1 MKLLH
6 KIIKILM
13 VESNHKNTD
22 FLLLLNKHISAIHA
36 NSYKNLEQ
44 GQVIKIIDGD
54 GLLINLDEKMLNI
67 RLAYI
72 DAPEYNQEYGL
83 NSKNWL
89 ENLFLN
95 TSSVVNFRIIDFDE
109 KHKRT
114 IADVFINGYSLSWL
128 MVVTGNAWAYY
139 DFLTDEI
146 EPCYLEAQ
154 YFARKYRL
162 GLWTNNLFSTP
173 PWIYR
178 AEEKGAKI
186 SLPIEP
192 NHTIIAL
199 LESGLE
205 KNENIKEE
213 TIARTNQ
220 SQHNYTYCPMRYYE
234 QVYIDQIKYAD
245 IMFSGVNWDI
255 KTGYNGLEGDEV
267 NIPFFQLA
275 FKASQGDDEAAYNFE
290 SWKRGL
296 YKAIGKVHLPGD
308 FEKRLTQE
316 WVDAFI
322 IRVENWIN
330 ETCM

>member
-1 MKLLH
+1 
-6 KIIKILM
+6 M
-13 VESNHKNTD
+13 VELNQKETD
-22 FLLLLNKHISAIHA
+22 FLLLVNKYISVIHA
-36 NSYKNLEQ
+36 NSYQDIEQ
-44 GQVIKIIDGD
+44 GKVIKIIDGD
-54 GLLINLDEKMLNI
+54 GLLIHLDQKILNI

-83 NSKNWL
+83 DSKTWL

-139 DFLTDEI
+139 DFLI
-146 EPCYLEAQ
+146 EPLETCYLDAQ

-178 AEEKGAKI
+178 AEEKGANI

-205 KNENIKEE
+205 NNEDIKEE
-213 TIARTNQ
+213 IISRTHQ

-234 QVYIDQIKYAD
+234 QVYIDQIKYAG
-245 IMFSGVNWDI
+245 IMCSGFNWDI
-255 KTGYNGLEGDEV
+255 KNGYNGLAGDEV

-275 FKASQGDDEAAYNFE
+275 LKASKGDEEAAYKFE

-316 WVDAFI
+316 WVDALI
-322 IRVENWIN
+322 SRVENWIYQI
-330 ETCM
+330 CS